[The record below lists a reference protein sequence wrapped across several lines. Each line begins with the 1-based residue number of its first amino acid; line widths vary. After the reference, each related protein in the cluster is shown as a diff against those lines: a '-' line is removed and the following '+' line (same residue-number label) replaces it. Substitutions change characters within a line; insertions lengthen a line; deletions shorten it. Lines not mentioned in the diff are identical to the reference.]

1 MKKQL
6 EETIPESTKQLP
18 FSSLRSEI
26 EYFKEEN
33 RTKTLIIKQL
43 TENKSMTSS
52 CSCNEVSTSKDHA
65 GKNNKECA
73 NSLENNEKSN
83 KNLNQTKK
91 SDEKTLTQNHNTE
104 NKDSNEKKQEDH
116 YWKKRTMQ
124 RTKILKKTKT
134 LRKKRPKTTAVRRT
148 RRLRRKTRKVK
159 RKVKRGKI
167 NPRVTIAPGKNRR
180 YIF

>member
-1 MKKQL
+1 MGKSSFLNATNENGAGKNNHHEKIQNLIIELTALKLFVQEQLYIMKKQL

-43 TENKSMTSS
+43 TENKSITSS

-83 KNLNQTKK
+83 QILNQTKK

-116 YWKKRTMQ
+116 Y
-124 RTKILKKTKT
+124 
-134 LRKKRPKTTAVRRT
+134 
-148 RRLRRKTRKVK
+148 
-159 RKVKRGKI
+159 
-167 NPRVTIAPGKNRR
+167 
-180 YIF
+180 